1 MKKILIYPE
10 VPGVLAGVV
19 VFLYTLYLAIPMLAA
34 ELVTEHSFFEKAPA
48 VLMMPVT
55 LIAAAALGL
64 AAWELMAR
72 IVARLEF
79 TAEEYTRFCEMR
91 AWRRSK

>member
-10 VPGVLAGVV
+10 VPGVLAGMV
-19 VFLYTLYLAIPMLAA
+19 VFLFTLYLALPLLAA

-48 VLMMPVT
+48 VLMMPITFIVAT
-55 LIAAAALGL
+55 AFGL

-79 TAEEYTRFCEMR
+79 TAEEYARFCEMR